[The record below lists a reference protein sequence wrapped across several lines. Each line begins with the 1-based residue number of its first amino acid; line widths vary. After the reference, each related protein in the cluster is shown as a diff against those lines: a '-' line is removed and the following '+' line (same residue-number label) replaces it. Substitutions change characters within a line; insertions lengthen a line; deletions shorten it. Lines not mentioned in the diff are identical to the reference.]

1 MCGVCG
7 YTCSEKHFP
16 GRCGLK
22 LVESTVCVACSHGYT
37 CSEKHCPVRCGLKLV
52 ESTVCVACSH
62 GYTCSEKHFPG
73 RCGLKLVEST
83 TCVARV
89 FTFLALLSCFRRFKE
104 HLFLHD
110 GTLVRWSEC
119 KHLWFMNPETLCV
132 TTGHVHSKAVDAP
145 LSSSELILTSPLW
158 ILLFQ
163 S

>member
-1 MCGVCG
+1 M
-7 YTCSEKHFP
+7 YSTKKHIS
-16 GRCGLK
+16 K
-22 LVESTVCVACSHGYT
+22 LMRVCVLSRFSHVRLFVTPWIAACQASLSMGILQA
-37 CSEKHCPVRCGLKLV
+37 SNWSGLP
-52 ESTVCVACSH
+52 
-62 GYTCSEKHFPG
+62 FPSPG
-73 RCGLKLVEST
+73 MFPMQGSNPRLLCLLHWQAGSSLL
-83 TCVARV
+83 V

>member
-1 MCGVCG
+1 MWRVRLHVLREALSRALWPEASGKYGVCGVCC

-16 GRCGLK
+16 
-22 LVESTVCVACSHGYT
+22 VHY
-37 CSEKHCPVRCGLKLV
+37 
-52 ESTVCVACSH
+52 
-62 GYTCSEKHFPG
+62 
-73 RCGLKLVEST
+73 GLKLVEST
-83 TCVARV
+83 TCVACV

-132 TTGHVHSKAVDAP
+132 TTGHVHPKAADAP